1 MLYLLHWS
9 ERPFV
14 PGRQYRVGKVGSNI
28 THYTLSTPILY
39 LHSIYPLLTIYTLR
53 TQVVHNMW
61 YTLLGV
67 VQYTVWE
74 AAYLHCCATG
84 RIPYLRSHS
93 GNTQLR
99 SEIPSR
105 YASLV
110 TRWRPPA
117 RTTSPSSWPP
127 HSGCRSTGSSTS
139 TSHTGRCR

>member
-1 MLYLLHWS
+1 MVLYLLHWS

-14 PGRQYRVGKVGSNI
+14 PGRQYRVGKVGSKI

-39 LHSIYPLLTIYTLR
+39 LHSIYPLLTIYTLC

-99 SEIPSR
+99 YHHDTP
-105 YASLV
+105 L
-110 TRWRPPA
+110 
-117 RTTSPSSWPP
+117 
-127 HSGCRSTGSSTS
+127 
-139 TSHTGRCR
+139 